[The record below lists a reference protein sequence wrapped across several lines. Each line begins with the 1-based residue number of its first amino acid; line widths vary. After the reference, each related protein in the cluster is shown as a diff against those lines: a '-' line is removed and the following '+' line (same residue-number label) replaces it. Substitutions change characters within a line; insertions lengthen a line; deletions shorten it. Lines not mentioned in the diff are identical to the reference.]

1 MLADR
6 RLRLLLASG
15 ILALVLGLAATA
27 GAQTDAGEA
36 PLPPR
41 DVHAEDADGE
51 KVQLVWQPPLAGEA
65 DTYHVY
71 RLDSQAWTQVA
82 TTVNTS
88 ANVTIGEHDGTAFHV
103 TAANEA
109 GESAPSGPVVAVE
122 TNCEQGEASTGALD
136 TGIRCA
142 GYQTFSIS
150 GLDLEV
156 LESAPCIGV
165 KPGGTP
171 PVVINP
177 GCVSNPE
184 IQITV
189 SATVRL

>member
-51 KVQLVWQPPLAGEA
+51 KVQLTWQPPLAGEA
-65 DTYHVY
+65 DTYHVH
-71 RLDSQAWTQVA
+71 RLDGRTWTQVA

-88 ANVTIGEHDGTAFHV
+88 ASVTIGEHNVAVFHV
-103 TAANEA
+103 TAANEH
-109 GESAPSGPVVAVE
+109 GESAPSEPVVAVE
-122 TNCEQGEASTGALD
+122 GRTACQEASVSVTMEANGCSDETVPDGISAGACV
-136 TGIRCA
+136 R
-142 GYQTFSIS
+142 IS
-150 GLDLEV
+150 PDQV
-156 LESAPCIGV
+156 
-165 KPGGTP
+165 P
-171 PVVINP
+171 PVGVDLNA
-177 GCVSNPE
+177 CRSLVTES
-184 IQITV
+184 ITV
-189 SATVRL
+189 RIAVRA

>member
-51 KVQLVWQPPLAGEA
+51 KVQLTWQPPLAGEA

-71 RLDSQAWTQVA
+71 RLDGRTWTPVA

-88 ANVTIGEHDGTAFHV
+88 AIVTIGEHDVAVFHV
-103 TAANEA
+103 TAANEH
-109 GESAPSGPVVAVE
+109 GESAPSKPVGIVKTA
-122 TNCEQGEASTGALD
+122 CASTTTSELTITRRGCNRQPGVLRGETD
-136 TGIRCA
+136 VSLRPGCIRIA
-142 GYQTFSIS
+142 P
-150 GLDLEV
+150 DLF
-156 LESAPCIGV
+156 
-165 KPGGTP
+165 P
-171 PVVINP
+171 PVIVDLSCLIGEKP
-177 GCVSNPE
+177 TIRIPHSH
-184 IQITV
+184 
-189 SATVRL
+189 SVRR